1 MLVTALSQRLD
12 SFNSDDIFSSFLT
25 GHLIFSYIY
34 IFFLPV
40 GWPRDYCRSNDTGPP
55 YNSE

>member
-34 IFFLPV
+34 IFFA
-40 GWPRDYCRSNDTGPP
+40 CRLAQGLLQKQ
-55 YNSE
+55 